1 MKKPYNIICIIPAR
15 GGSKGLKK
23 KNILHINGE
32 PLIAR
37 PIKQAL
43 DSKLID
49 DVIVSTDNK
58 KIAKIAKSYGAI
70 VPFLRPKKF
79 SGDFATTE
87 QTLKYTLLRY
97 EKLIKKKYDICV
109 FITATDIFRKKEWI
123 DQCIKKLINN
133 KKIESVFV
141 GYKTHKNFWEKKNNG
156 SWIRLK
162 KWMSKYAS
170 RQIRKYIVRE
180 DTGLCCA
187 SRANLWRN
195 GKRIGNKVIIMEHEE
210 DLSFIDIHSKK
221 DLDLANLI
229 FKKLI

>member
-1 MKKPYNIICIIPAR
+1 M
-15 GGSKGLKK
+15 KK

-58 KIAKIAKSYGAI
+58 EIAKIAKSYGAI

-141 GYKTHKNFWEKKNNG
+141 GYKTHKNFWEK
-156 SWIRLK
+156 IMFRK
-162 KWMSKYAS
+162 K
-170 RQIRKYIVRE
+170 
-180 DTGLCCA
+180 
-187 SRANLWRN
+187 
-195 GKRIGNKVIIMEHEE
+195 
-210 DLSFIDIHSKK
+210 
-221 DLDLANLI
+221 
-229 FKKLI
+229 